1 MTQLSALILA
11 WLLSACAQTP
21 TPHFY
26 QLVALSP
33 ATPAV
38 PTTAKPLSIGV
49 GPVTLPSLSD
59 REEMVTLGTGNTVD
73 IAPFQ
78 RWAAPLKANIV
89 QVLQQNMARQLPN
102 DLLRS
107 YPWSAFGDVDQHIV
121 IEIIRFDALLGNTVT
136 LEANWAVMDDA
147 TRQLLKSGHTLIS
160 LALPDASYAAAA
172 LAFSQALQRMGTELA
187 TAIKAT
193 NAR

>member
-59 REEMVTLGTGNTVD
+59 REEMVTLGAGNTVD

-160 LALPDASYAAAA
+160 QALPDASYAAAA
-172 LAFSQALQRMGTELA
+172 LAFSQALQRMGAELA

>member
-21 TPHFY
+21 TAHFY

-33 ATPAV
+33 IAPAV
-38 PTTAKPLSIGV
+38 PTTAKPRSIGI

-59 REEMVTLGTGNTVD
+59 REEMVFLGTGNSVD

-121 IEIIRFDALLGNTVT
+121 IEITRFDASLGNTVT

-147 TRQLLKSGHTLIS
+147 SRQPLKSGHSLIS
-160 LALPDASYAAAA
+160 QALPDASYSASAF
-172 LAFSQALQRMGTELA
+172 AFSQALQQMGAELVRA
-187 TAIKAT
+187 VKAT

>member
-59 REEMVTLGTGNTVD
+59 REEMVTLGAGNTVD

>member
-172 LAFSQALQRMGTELA
+172 LAFSQALQRMGAELA